1 MLTPSRRTFMGIV
14 IALLATPVFAQE
26 TRSFTDDAGRVVEI
40 PAHPQRI
47 VSLQDLFFTIP
58 LIELGAPPVG
68 SHGRVEEDGTPY
80 LRSSKM
86 LTGFDYDNTGMASL
100 GTGTEIDPEKV
111 QAAAPDLIIL
121 SNNQKPEQYEHI
133 APT

>member
-1 MLTPSRRTFMGIV
+1 MLTPIRRTFMGIV
-14 IALLATPVFAQE
+14 IALLATPGFAQE

-40 PAHPQRI
+40 PLHPQRI

-80 LRSSKM
+80 LRSS
-86 LTGFDYDNTGMASL
+86 
-100 GTGTEIDPEKV
+100 
-111 QAAAPDLIIL
+111 
-121 SNNQKPEQYEHI
+121 
-133 APT
+133 